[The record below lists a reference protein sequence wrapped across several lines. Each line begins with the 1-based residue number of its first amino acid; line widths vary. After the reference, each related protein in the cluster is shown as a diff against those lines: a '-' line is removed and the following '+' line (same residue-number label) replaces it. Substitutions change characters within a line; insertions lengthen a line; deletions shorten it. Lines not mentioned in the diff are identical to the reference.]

1 MITEQQSK
9 NSELEAATSELEA
22 TSPTKSVANEFKGIG
37 TLRRR
42 LLTSIL
48 PIVLLPLVIAS
59 TIGYNLTE
67 HRAKTE
73 ILEELETDIEADT
86 LLASKTIMTFIQE
99 SFKLIDLVAANP
111 DVIQSMKAANKKAQ
125 EQKLTQQPIAELEK
139 KFAATKLLTTD
150 NSLNNYLKQIVK
162 STQVVDL
169 FLTEGN
175 GFNIA
180 FSKPTSDFVQRDEG
194 WWQNSRQEG
203 RAIEEL
209 KFDESGNV
217 NVIALSQAV
226 KDPQTGEFL
235 GVIKAS
241 IPLKTLNSA
250 ITSYLDGEYEQ
261 YYQFQIFD
269 SKNNFILSNIDSE
282 DGEAETEGDQE
293 IDMEGVEV
301 VGGEPIIQVIKTLV
315 NIREN
320 SLNLEEAQQ
329 SIAQQFGFS
338 EVMLRQEEILSE
350 TSIVALLKDQNKIY
364 SLSSVPNTDLVSI
377 GVVNYR
383 IVPTE
388 GRSLVTVF
396 TVTAI
401 VLGVASIGLI
411 IFLAE
416 QITKPLSNLSATT
429 QEIAKGNLDIE
440 ASLEGTLETRTLA
453 NNFNNLIKQVKE
465 SLEKQQES
473 LEKQQESLEKQQALA
488 EEQRQ
493 QKEQLEKAIHTL
505 IEEVSDATE
514 GDLTVRA
521 SLDSLEMSTVAD
533 LFNAIIDSLQEIAIE
548 AKKSNSQ
555 VGSAL
560 KQNEEAIRF
569 LARQAMAEAKE
580 TRDTLVS
587 VEQMS
592 ESIQAVA
599 ENASQ
604 AEAIA
609 DDTYNTVLKSTN
621 DMDLTVDSI
630 LELRTTVGE
639 TAKKMKRLGESS
651 QKISQVVSF
660 IEEIALKTY
669 VLAINASVEARR
681 AGEYGQGF
689 TIVAEQV
696 GALAEQS
703 AAATKEIATIVG
715 TIQGETEEVSQVME
729 SGTTQVVES
738 TRLVESTKQSLRL
751 VLEKS
756 QAIHHLMGSIS
767 QKTVSQANTS
777 QDVTKLMRKIA
788 QLSEATSI
796 SSKKVAQSIVE
807 TAEIAKKLESAVA
820 KFKVNE

>member
-241 IPLKTLNSA
+241 IPLKTLNSV
-250 ITSYLDGEYEQ
+250 ISSYLDGEYEQ

-364 SLSSVPNTDLVSI
+364 SLSPVPNTDLVSI
-377 GVVNYR
+377 GVVNYEM
-383 IVPTE
+383 VSTE

-429 QEIAKGNLDIE
+429 QEVAKGNLDIE

-569 LARQAMAEAKE
+569 LAQQAMAEAKE

-592 ESIQAVA
+592 QSIQAVA

-609 DDTYNTVLKSTN
+609 DDTYNNVLNSTK

-630 LELRTTVGE
+630 LQLRTTVGE

-651 QKISQVVSF
+651 QKISQAVSF

>member
-282 DGEAETEGDQE
+282 DGEAEAEGDQE

-364 SLSSVPNTDLVSI
+364 SLSPVPNTDLVSI
-377 GVVNYR
+377 GVVNYEM
-383 IVPTE
+383 VSTE

-592 ESIQAVA
+592 QSIQAVA

-609 DDTYNTVLKSTN
+609 DDTYNNVLNSTK

-630 LELRTTVGE
+630 LQLRTTVGE

-651 QKISQVVSF
+651 QKISQAVSF